1 MFLFNKAKPYNN
13 YGACVQVG
21 QLTCI
26 ISCYNLRVTVDD
38 LSVWEEKYGKM
49 PRCAVAI
56 MNSGWSSKYPN
67 KTLVFGTPQPSNV
80 SSFHFPGWH
89 EDAVT
94 WMINKRQINAVG
106 VDTPSTDYGQ
116 TTNMP
121 CHVILGQKNIVGIEN
136 VANLDNIPESGS
148 TIYIPVLN
156 IFGGSG
162 GPARVFATFDD
173 DLNKTNAAAMV
184 TSSIIY
190 VHLFS
195 SVFMCTVV
203 IKWNIFLEIEN
214 LILYTVRFTAVFNA
228 ALLVFFIYN
237 LI

>member
-38 LSVWEEKYGKM
+38 LLVWEEKHGKM
-49 PRCAVAI
+49 PRRAVAI
-56 MNSGWSSKYPN
+56 MNSGWSIKYPN

-121 CHVILGQKNIVGIEN
+121 CHAILGQKNIVGIEN
-136 VANLDNIPESGS
+136 VANLDNIPENGS

-156 IFGGSG
+156 LFGGSG

-173 DLNKTNAAAMV
+173 DLNKTNPSAMV

-190 VHLFS
+190 VHLFAA
-195 SVFMCTVV
+195 VFMCTIV
-203 IKWNIFLEIEN
+203 I
-214 LILYTVRFTAVFNA
+214 
-228 ALLVFFIYN
+228 
-237 LI
+237 